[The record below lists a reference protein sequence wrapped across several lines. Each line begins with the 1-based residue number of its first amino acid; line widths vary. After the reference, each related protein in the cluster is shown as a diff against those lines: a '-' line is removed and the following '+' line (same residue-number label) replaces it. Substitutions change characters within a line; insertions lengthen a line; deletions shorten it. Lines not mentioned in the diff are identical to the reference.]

1 MSRPKPAGWFPHRGD
16 ICWLGLEKKRPVVI
30 ISSDSL
36 NARALDVCIVPLT
49 TRERPQ
55 FEMRVSLEPEATG
68 LRTRSWAKCDQ
79 VNTVAK
85 RFVEYPPAGRVGY
98 DDLRRMGVEIRLALE
113 LLD

>member
-1 MSRPKPAGWFPHRGD
+1 M
-16 ICWLGLEKKRPVVI
+16 EKKRPVVI
-30 ISSDSL
+30 MSSDSL

-49 TRERPQ
+49 TRERPD
-55 FEMRVSLEPEATG
+55 FEMRVALEPQDTG

-85 RFVEYPPAGRVGY
+85 RFLEYPPVGHVAY
-98 DDLRRMGVEIRLALE
+98 DDLRRIAVEIRLALE